1 MQKGNWKN
9 TLFWIIGAEAV
20 GILSGLIS
28 RQGMEYFSQAVAKP
42 PLSPP
47 GWLFPLAW
55 TVLYA
60 LMGFGAARVSL
71 SASGPDLSRGLNLYI
86 AQLIVN
92 FFWSPIFFNTRA
104 YGLAFFW
111 LVTLLVL
118 VIAMT
123 AAFRPVDRAA
133 ATAQIPYIL
142 WLIFAGY
149 LNAGVWYA
157 NR

>member
-1 MQKGNWKN
+1 MRNGNRKN
-9 TLFWIIGAEAV
+9 TLYWILGAEAV

-28 RQGMEYFSQAVAKP
+28 RQGMEYFSQAVSKP

-47 GWLFPLAW
+47 GWLFPVAW

-60 LMGFGAARVSL
+60 LMGFGAARVDPSP
-71 SASGPDLSRGLNLYI
+71 SGRDRSRGLNLYI
-86 AQLIVN
+86 AQLVVN
-92 FFWSPIFFNTRA
+92 FFWSLIFFNARA
-104 YGLAFFW
+104 YGPAFAW
-111 LVTLLVL
+111 LILLLTL

-123 AAFRPVDRAA
+123 AAFRRVDRTAA
-133 ATAQIPYIL
+133 AAQIPYIL

-149 LNAGVWYA
+149 LNAGVWYG